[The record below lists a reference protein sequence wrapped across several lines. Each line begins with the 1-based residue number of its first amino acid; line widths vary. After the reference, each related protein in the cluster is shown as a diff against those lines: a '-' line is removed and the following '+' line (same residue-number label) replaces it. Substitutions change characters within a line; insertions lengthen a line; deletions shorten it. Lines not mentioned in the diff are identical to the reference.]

1 MNQLKKT
8 EKQRNNFFQSSISTL
23 PGPSIT
29 IRNDQIQY
37 TPQTA
42 QQVEQKRSRH
52 KSHAGTSQ
60 MSRSTIGDTDMQSV
74 LSGGTR
80 PEDLKFK
87 NNIPNL
93 YNGKYSPQ
101 NVPQM
106 FLQKKKKK

>member
-1 MNQLKKT
+1 
-8 EKQRNNFFQSSISTL
+8 
-23 PGPSIT
+23 
-29 IRNDQIQY
+29 
-37 TPQTA
+37 
-42 QQVEQKRSRH
+42 
-52 KSHAGTSQ
+52 